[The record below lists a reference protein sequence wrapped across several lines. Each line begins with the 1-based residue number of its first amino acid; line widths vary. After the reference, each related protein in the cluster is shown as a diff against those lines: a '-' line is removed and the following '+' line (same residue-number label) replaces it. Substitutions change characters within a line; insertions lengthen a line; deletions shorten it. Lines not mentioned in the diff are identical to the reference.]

1 MDAQVFTSHLADHDN
16 TKHILVAC
24 DSLGPFV
31 RGILREMSSNSESVL
46 LHMMH

>member
-1 MDAQVFTSHLADHDN
+1 MYISHLANDAN

-31 RGILREMSSNSESVL
+31 SGILREMSSNSEPIF
-46 LHMMH
+46 LHMMR